1 MKFGI
6 ISDLHMEFEP
16 WFFEPDPDVFY
27 LNAGDTHPNAL
38 MRDYFHS
45 LFKGKIFSI
54 KGNHDYYGG
63 SFANADMD
71 FQTLT
76 IENPDIACAEMGH
89 GDITI
94 AGATLWTDLRPDR
107 WWDFREYMM
116 DYRNIKGMNYDRY
129 MNAHKTH
136 HDFLFNADADIWVIH
151 HLPSFASVHEEYRN
165 SSGNDFFATELSLK
179 IIDMKKPPKLI
190 VHGHTHRRMDYMI
203 DNTRVICNPRGYP
216 GENPWYET
224 YQPVYVEIE

>member
-38 MRDYFHS
+38 MRDYFES
-45 LFKGKIFSI
+45 IMGPRYFSVL
-54 KGNHDYYGG
+54 GNHDYYGG
-63 SFANADMD
+63 SFQDAHADV
-71 FQTLT
+71 FQTEVNNLK
-76 IENPDIACAEMGH
+76 
-89 GDITI
+89 I
-94 AGATLWTDLRPDR
+94 AGATLWTDIRPDR
-107 WWDFREYMM
+107 WFDFREYMM

-179 IIDMKKPPKLI
+179 ILDMKKPPKLI
-190 VHGHTHRRMDYMI
+190 VHGHTHRRMDYMLG
-203 DNTRVICNPRGYP
+203 DTRVICNPRGYP
-216 GENPWYET
+216 GENEWYKN

>member
-27 LNAGDTHPNAL
+27 LNAGDTHPRKM
-38 MRDYFHS
+38 MRDYFES
-45 LFKGKIFSI
+45 IMGPRYFSVL
-54 KGNHDYYGG
+54 GNHDYYGG

-71 FQTLT
+71 F
-76 IENPDIACAEMGH
+76 PDPVFLVKPDG
-89 GDITI
+89 GTITI
-94 AGATLWTDLRPDR
+94 AGATLWTYIRPDR
-107 WWDFREYMM
+107 WYDFRDYMM

-136 HDFLFNADADIWVIH
+136 CDYLLNSGADIWVVH
-151 HLPSFASVHEEYRN
+151 HLPSFQSVHEDYRN
-165 SSGNDFFATELSLK
+165 SNGNDFFATEMSDWIL
-179 IIDMKKPPKLI
+179 DMKKPPKLI
-190 VHGHTHRRMDYMI
+190 VHGHTHRKFDYMI
-203 DNTRVICNPRGYP
+203 GDTRVICNPRGYP
-216 GENPWYET
+216 GENDWYKN

>member
-27 LNAGDTHPNAL
+27 LNAGDTHPQYL

-45 LFKGKIFSI
+45 LFKDKIFSI

-71 FQTLT
+71 F
-76 IENPDIACAEMGH
+76 PDPVFLAKPDGST
-89 GDITI
+89 ITI
-94 AGATLWTDLRPDR
+94 AGATLWTDIRPDR
-107 WWDFREYMM
+107 WFDFREYMM

-136 HDFLFNADADIWVIH
+136 HDFLFQADADIWVIH

-165 SSGNDFFATELSLK
+165 SDGNDFFATELSLK
-179 IIDMKKPPKLI
+179 ILDMKKPPKLI

-203 DNTRVICNPRGYP
+203 GDTRVICNPRGYP
-216 GENPWYET
+216 NENEWYQN